1 MKIPNAF
8 AKKPEGQRVTLADAA
23 AAVHREA
30 AVVKEKHSLATELK
44 KPQEITVEGKN
55 FVIEDDG
62 SSREIRPV

>member
-1 MKIPNAF
+1 MKILNPF
-8 AKKPEGQRVTLADAA
+8 AKKTEGQIVTLADAT
-23 AAVHREA
+23 AAVHGEA

-62 SSREIRPV
+62 SSRNIRRV